1 MITDFDGNAQQV
13 IGSGDQGF
21 SDGTYQTAAFCEPQG
36 MALTSDKLYVADTK
50 NHAIRRV
57 DLTTQEVTTLAGVG
71 EQSETFHNGGPGRS
85 VALNSPWDVELSG
98 NRLFIAMAGFHQI
111 WTLDLESGEVRPYA
125 GNGRERIE
133 DGPLAEAELA
143 QPSGIVADDNVSY
156 FTDSET
162 SAIRSADLTSAGV
175 VTSIVGQDLF
185 TFGDVDGS
193 ADEVR
198 LQYPLGI
205 DLHDGILP
213 ISDTYNN
220 KIKRIY
226 PHTRE
231 AASLLGS
238 GRPCS
243 VDGVGSEAEFREPG
257 GISVVAR
264 HIYVADTNNHAIRV
278 AALDTLEVST
288 LEIKGLK

>member
-1 MITDFDGNAQQV
+1 
-13 IGSGDQGF
+13 
-21 SDGTYQTAAFCEPQG
+21 
-36 MALTSDKLYVADTK
+36 
-50 NHAIRRV
+50 
-57 DLTTQEVTTLAGVG
+57 
-71 EQSETFHNGGPGRS
+71 
-85 VALNSPWDVELSG
+85 
-98 NRLFIAMAGFHQI
+98 MAGFHKI
-111 WTLDLESGEVRPYA
+111 WALDLESEEVRPYA

-205 DLHDGILP
+205 DLHNGILY
-213 ISDTYNN
+213 ITDTHNN
-220 KIKRIY
+220 QDRANLPAYTKSRELVGVWPLRPPRWSWLRGRI
-226 PHTRE
+226 PRTGWNLGGCRTHLRRRHQQPRHPGC
-231 AASLLGS
+231 GS
-238 GRPCS
+238 GHS
-243 VDGVGSEAEFREPG
+243 G
-257 GISVVAR
+257 GFDSGDQRTEMMELNRRDACRI
-264 HIYVADTNNHAIRV
+264 D
-278 AALDTLEVST
+278 
-288 LEIKGLK
+288 

>member
-1 MITDFDGNAQQV
+1 
-13 IGSGDQGF
+13 
-21 SDGTYQTAAFCEPQG
+21 
-36 MALTSDKLYVADTK
+36 
-50 NHAIRRV
+50 
-57 DLTTQEVTTLAGVG
+57 
-71 EQSETFHNGGPGRS
+71 
-85 VALNSPWDVELSG
+85 
-98 NRLFIAMAGFHQI
+98 MAGFHQI
-111 WTLDLESGEVRPYA
+111 WALDLESEEVRPYA

-205 DLHDGILP
+205 DLHNGILY
-213 ISDTYNN
+213 ITDTYNN

-231 AASLLGS
+231 AVSLLGS
-238 GRPCS
+238 GRPGS
-243 VDGVGSEAEFREPG
+243 ADGDGSEAEFREPG
-257 GISVVAR
+257 GIGGYRIHLRRR
-264 HIYVADTNNHAIRV
+264 HQQPRHPGCGSGHSGGFDSGDQRTEIME
-278 AALDTLEVST
+278 LDRSDACR
-288 LEIKGLK
+288 ID

>member
-1 MITDFDGNAQQV
+1 
-13 IGSGDQGF
+13 
-21 SDGTYQTAAFCEPQG
+21 
-36 MALTSDKLYVADTK
+36 
-50 NHAIRRV
+50 
-57 DLTTQEVTTLAGVG
+57 
-71 EQSETFHNGGPGRS
+71 
-85 VALNSPWDVELSG
+85 
-98 NRLFIAMAGFHQI
+98 MAGFHQI
-111 WTLDLESGEVRPYA
+111 WALDLESEEVRPYA

-133 DGPLAEAELA
+133 DGPLAEVELA
-143 QPSGIVADDNVSY
+143 QPSGIVAVDNVSY

-162 SAIRSADLTSAGV
+162 SANLSADFTNAGV

-205 DLHDGILP
+205 DLHNGILY
-213 ISDTYNN
+213 ITDTYNN

-257 GISVVAR
+257 GIGGCRTHLRRR
-264 HIYVADTNNHAIRV
+264 HQQPRHPGCGSGHSGGFDSGDQRTEMMELNRRDACLID
-278 AALDTLEVST
+278 
-288 LEIKGLK
+288 

>member
-1 MITDFDGNAQQV
+1 
-13 IGSGDQGF
+13 
-21 SDGTYQTAAFCEPQG
+21 
-36 MALTSDKLYVADTK
+36 
-50 NHAIRRV
+50 
-57 DLTTQEVTTLAGVG
+57 
-71 EQSETFHNGGPGRS
+71 
-85 VALNSPWDVELSG
+85 
-98 NRLFIAMAGFHQI
+98 MAGCHQI
-111 WTLDLESGEVRPYA
+111 WALDLESEEVRPYA

-133 DGPLAEAELA
+133 DGPLVESELA

-162 SAIRSADLTSAGV
+162 NAIMSGNVTSSGG
-175 VTSIVGQDLF
+175 VTSIVDRDLF

-205 DLHDGILP
+205 DLHNGILY
-213 ISDTYNN
+213 ITDTYNN
-220 KIKRIY
+220 KVERIY

-231 AASLLGS
+231 AVSLLGS
-238 GRPCS
+238 GRPGS
-243 VDGVGSEAEFREPG
+243 ADGVGSEAEFREPG
-257 GISVVAR
+257 GISVVAG